1 MTYIISYLRERADG
15 GEDLTYA
22 DFVYVSTGRS
32 LVAGAAGVM
41 GGILANKIGL
51 RPTLSLGA
59 ALYRHKCRSNHE
71 FLAIIM
77 KLSSPTNMWKQ
88 LIFQWRICSHLLCT
102 QN

>member
-59 ALYRHKCRSNHE
+59 AMYRHNKLIIECVKSSNHCRHNE
-71 FLAIIM
+71 TILA
-77 KLSSPTNMWKQ
+77 
-88 LIFQWRICSHLLCT
+88 
-102 QN
+102 

>member
-32 LVAGAAGVM
+32 LVAGIAGVM

-59 ALYRHKCRSNHE
+59 ALYRHGRIFRYPKHVKHMASLE
-71 FLAIIM
+71 FAMM
-77 KLSSPTNMWKQ
+77 K
-88 LIFQWRICSHLLCT
+88 
-102 QN
+102 